1 MTADAYREFRCD
13 LCGAAGSVE
22 VPHSREF
29 HQGQPIDICCTCG
42 FVYVKQRRDARRIA
56 EVWSR
61 DIFGHAYTAAIPAV
75 RARLVY
81 VAEFLEDAIGP
92 LRDRPVCEIGAGEG
106 HGLEL
111 LREPRY
117 GAAVF
122 GVEPS
127 RHNCEHLAR
136 SGIDS
141 FCGTIEDY
149 VDTGETSRH
158 RFDAVVIQ
166 WTLENCQD
174 CRAMLEGAYQ
184 VLRPDGAIAVAT
196 GSRILVPF
204 KKPLHTY
211 FSHLPADTHAFR
223 FSANTLQA
231 LLALSGFRVTHVN
244 RYLDHDVLCV
254 VARKTDRSEPLDWRG
269 DNYLDVYTFF
279 ERWYV
284 DTAMFFPAERP

>member
-1 MTADAYREFRCD
+1 VRRRR
-13 LCGAAGSVE
+13 SVE

-29 HQGQPIDICCTCG
+29 HQGEPIDICCGCG
-42 FVYVKQRRDARRIA
+42 FVYVRRRRSAQEIA
-56 EVWSR
+56 AVWSR
-61 DIFGHAYTAAIPAV
+61 DIFGQAYTAAIPAV

-81 VAEFLEDAIGP
+81 VAEFVNDAIGP
-92 LRDRPVCEIGAGEG
+92 LQGAAVCEIGAGEG
-106 HGLEL
+106 HGVAL

-127 RHNCEHLAR
+127 RRNCERLTRA
-136 SGIDS
+136 GIDC
-141 FCGTIEDY
+141 FCGTIEDF
-149 VDTGETSRH
+149 VAGGDGR
-158 RFDAVVIQ
+158 RFDVVTIQ

-174 CRAMLEGAYQ
+174 CRAMLEGAYRT
-184 VLRPDGAIAVAT
+184 LRPDGVLVVAT

-204 KKPLHTY
+204 KKPLHAY

-231 LLALSGFRVTHVN
+231 LMAVSGFRTTHVN

-254 VARKTDRSEPLDWRG
+254 VARRTDRTEPIAWRG
-269 DNYLDVYTFF
+269 DNYLDVYSFF

-284 DTAMFFPAERP
+284 ETKMYFAREVT